1 MILITI
7 LLISLLIA
15 YLGIKHNRWQM
26 MAVSS
31 VIVAILYLIGFDSV
45 VQLFTDIVTWAA
57 SNSQMLLSVLLL
69 LVLAS
74 TFAIWNNKCD
84 EKRDADREKKK
95 RAEAIGR
102 IEDVGFVEPQA
113 DGFVS
118 GWESYV
124 SSVASRMV
132 KSKLKN
138 ESFALGIAGDWG
150 SGKTTFLGLLKA
162 ELKKYTIV
170 IDFNPWV
177 CTSSQL
183 VIADFF
189 KTLNNALPAGNKP
202 LSDDIQK
209 YVKLLTDTEVVP
221 GAVSSLMDFWLPLSD
236 ESLNELR
243 SDIETKLNE
252 SDTQYTILIDDLDR
266 LEHQELFEVLRL
278 IRITASFSNLQFV
291 VTYDRHHIREMLKKS
306 GIDNGDVFVKKI
318 FNTEIVLPEMEPY
331 VLPQMLLKELSRLL
345 GEDSPIITD
354 INDSILIKDE
364 FGNYRLLD
372 YLHNFRDIK
381 RFAMAF
387 AADISDIQKNT
398 PKEFSFDEFYWVDLL
413 RYVDYDVYK
422 NLRNYP
428 LHYLALKDQVLLVKD
443 NLDEELEGHPLAISI
458 IKHLFHHQADSK
470 RPANSIAFKNNYHN
484 YFSFRIQK
492 DKVTYDEY
500 GKLLK
505 KSAEDIK
512 TAFEQYW
519 RENKIMSLYEIT
531 RQTQPSSLLTEE
543 ETIGYIQVLFCLM
556 NYMTIGCVNTVN
568 EKLQEDL
575 YVGKDKAKLAAEV
588 KSIITAMGAN
598 TTVKRE
604 QLNFLLA
611 KLHSRC
617 AFDSTDEYPERYSNK
632 TLVDD
637 DFLVAEAVKN
647 LSAILNGA
655 SKPISICSFTKVG
668 AGGRRLL
675 ESGTVNYYTDI
686 TDEDGIPHYRCLPFD
701 AFLQYFKEH
710 PSDQLDAFLKPFEF
724 GDDEISYYEDEQ
736 CFNDRLNTIE
746 KVFGTLSNFKK
757 VINVCF
763 INTDEEKEA
772 KIKYWQIEKV
782 KY

>member
-1 MILITI
+1 MIQITI
-7 LLISLLIA
+7 LLISLILA
-15 YLGIKHNRWQM
+15 FLAIKHNRWQM

-31 VIVAILYLIGFDSV
+31 VIVAILYLIGLDYV
-45 VQLFTDIVTWAA
+45 EQLLLDILKWIA
-57 SNSQMLLSVLLL
+57 SNSQVLLFVLLL
-69 LVLAS
+69 LLLAS
-74 TFAIWNNKCD
+74 TFAIWNNKRD

-95 RAEAIGR
+95 RTKAIDKIEEA
-102 IEDVGFVEPQA
+102 GFVEPQA
-113 DGFVS
+113 GGFVS

-124 SSVASRMV
+124 SSVAGRMV
-132 KSKLKN
+132 KSKLEK
-138 ESFALGIAGDWG
+138 ESFALGIVGDWG
-150 SGKTTFLGLLKA
+150 SGKTTFLSLLRD

-189 KTLNNALPAGNKP
+189 KTLNNSLPAGNKP

-221 GAVSSLMDFWLPLSD
+221 GAVSSLMDLWLPSSD

-243 SDIETKLNE
+243 TDIETKLDE
-252 SDTQYTILIDDLDR
+252 SNTQYTILIDDLDR

-291 VTYDRHHIREMLKKS
+291 VTYDRHHIREMLKKN

-331 VLPQMLLKELSRLL
+331 VLPQMLLTELSRLL
-345 GEDSPIITD
+345 GDQSPIITD

-387 AADISDIQKNT
+387 AADITDIQKNT

-428 LHYLALKDQVLLVKD
+428 LNYLVLRDQVLLVGD
-443 NLDEELEGHPLAISI
+443 NLDKELEGHPLAISI

-505 KSAEDIK
+505 MGAEEISS
-512 TAFEQYW
+512 AFEQYW

-531 RQTQPSSLLTEE
+531 RQTQPSSLQTEE
-543 ETIGYIQVLFCLM
+543 ETIGYIHVLFRLM
-556 NYMTIGCVNTVN
+556 GYMTIGYVNTVN
-568 EKLQEDL
+568 EKLQENL
-575 YVGKDKAKLAAEV
+575 YVGKDKTKLAAEA

-598 TTVKRE
+598 TNVKRE
-604 QLNFLLA
+604 QLNFMLA

-617 AFDSTDEYPERYSNK
+617 AFDSTDEYSERYSNK
-632 TLVDD
+632 TLIDD
-637 DFLVAEAVKN
+637 DFLVAEAVEN
-647 LSAILNGA
+647 MSVILNGA
-655 SKPISICSFTKVG
+655 SKPISICNFTKVG
-668 AGGRRLL
+668 TGGRRFL
-675 ESGTVNYYTDI
+675 EYGTVNHYTDI
-686 TDEDGIPHYRCLPFD
+686 TYEDGIPHYRCLPFD
-701 AFLQYFKEH
+701 AFLQYYKEH
-710 PSDQLDAFLKPFEF
+710 PSNELDTFLKPFEF
-724 GDDEISYYEDEQ
+724 GEDEISYYEDEQ
-736 CFNDRLNTIE
+736 YFNDRLNTIE
-746 KVFGTLSNFKK
+746 KVFGTLSNFKQ
-757 VINVCF
+757 VINECF
-763 INTDEEKEA
+763 TNSDAEKEA

-782 KY
+782 K